1 MNSNDKKVLK
11 YKHLPTFRTQYLL
24 IGGGI
29 MSATLATLI
38 RKVKHYSEGIVMIER
53 LPECGKESSDS
64 LNNAGTGHAGYC
76 ELNYTP
82 MDEQGNIDI
91 SKAVKVNKAFRKSV
105 EFWNYLKAEGT
116 LSEDIYHNVPHY
128 SFVVGKDNVEYLRKR
143 HAAMKKDVNFG
154 NLLFTDDEKLIE
166 KELPLIGYQRYHIQD
181 EPYAITK
188 SEDGLDVDYGL
199 ITKQL
204 IDKLRGQNF
213 LVENST
219 EVVDIYRKTQY
230 LPKEDNLINHW
241 MVVVKDLN
249 TGKLSQWAVDKHV
262 FIGAGGAAITLL
274 EKSGIPEAKGY
285 GGFPVSGEWLICDN
299 PEVVNKHNAKVYGM
313 PTVGAPPMSVP
324 HLDTRIINGKK
335 CLLFGPFAAMST
347 KFLKNGSYTDFFK
360 SIRLDNIGVLID
372 AGARNMSLNK
382 YLVKELLKGHK
393 ARIKELE
400 KYYPLADEK
409 DWKMAVAGQRV
420 QIIKKVNGKG
430 VIEFGTEIVSSKEG
444 ELSALLGASPGAST
458 SVKIMID
465 LMEKCFNL
473 TLPEKIKIAEMIPS
487 YDEKLVAE
495 LKNI

>member
-1 MNSNDKKVLK
+1 MDYNKKISK
-11 YKHLPTFRTQYLL
+11 YYTLPTSQTQYLL

-38 RKVKHYSEGIVMIER
+38 RRIKPFSDKIVMIER

-82 MDEQGNIDI
+82 MDENGNIDI
-91 SKAVKVNKAFRKSV
+91 TKAVKVNTAFRKSV
-105 EFWNYLKAEGT
+105 EFWDYLKRERVLT
-116 LSEDIYHNVPHY
+116 EDVYHEVPHY
-128 SFVVGKDNVEYLRKR
+128 SFVMGKQNVEYLHKR
-143 HAAMKKDVNFG
+143 WEALTKNIHFS
-154 NLLFTDDEKLIE
+154 NLLYTEDPKQIS
-166 KELPLIGYQRYHIQD
+166 KEIPLVGDHQFYSK
-181 EPYAITK
+181 EPMAITK
-188 SEDGLDVDYGL
+188 SVNGLDVDYGL

-204 IDKLRGQNF
+204 IEHINGQNF
-213 LVENST
+213 VLENDT
-219 EVVDIYRKTQY
+219 EVVDIYKRGSS
-230 LPKEDNLINHW
+230 W
-241 MVVVKDLN
+241 MVVTKNLKTDSML
-249 TGKLSQWAVDKHV
+249 QWETDYL

-313 PTVGAPPMSVP
+313 PEIGAPPMSTP

-347 KFLKNGSYTDFFK
+347 KFLKNGSYADFFK
-360 SIRLDNIGVLID
+360 SIRMDNIGVLLD
-372 AGARNMSLNK
+372 AGYRNMSLNK
-382 YLVKELLKGHK
+382 YLAKELLKGK
-393 ARIKELE
+393 TARIKELM
-400 KYYPLADEK
+400 KYYPLANPK
-409 DWKMAVAGQRV
+409 DWKKSVAGQRV

-430 VIEFGTEIVSSKEG
+430 VIEFGTEIVSSADG
-444 ELSALLGASPGAST
+444 TLSALLGASPGAST

-465 LMEKCFNL
+465 LMEKCFKL
-473 TLPEKIKIAEMIPS
+473 TMDEKAAIAKLIPT

-495 LKNI
+495 LKNY